1 MKRCFNLLIILVVS
15 LCLFACDN
23 TSEIIN
29 LEIEIDNLRLS
40 NTEEKVIFDIE
51 FDNEESLGKKTIK
64 EVSILYNFKKF
75 NKDTLLMNNEI
86 IKLESTNINQI
97 EENEYG
103 IRFDYTQYH
112 SDLSIIILLELN
124 DNSKMY
130 SNLVNCNIYDLAKK
144 EYLENEI
151 ASNIYYGFIINEIAL
166 KIDLNL
172 YSFEGEEEK
181 YKYTYSNPKLETITI
196 IITLKD
202 NYAFSKDFVLK
213 LNDEVVKTK
222 DYTIEDNVLTY
233 IFEDPNWTEIY

>member
-29 LEIEIDNLRLS
+29 LEIEIDNLGLS

-75 NKDTLLMNNEI
+75 NKETLLKNNEI

-97 EENEYG
+97 QENEYG

-112 SDLSIIILLELN
+112 SDLSIIILLELS
-124 DNSKMY
+124 DNSKFY
-130 SNLVNCNIYDLAKK
+130 SNFVCTNIFDLVKD
-144 EYLENEI
+144 EYMENDI
-151 ASNIYYGFIINEIAL
+151 AANIYYGYTVNEIEL
-166 KIDLNL
+166 TIDLNKHSL
-172 YSFEGEEEK
+172 EGEEEK
-181 YKYTYSNPKLETITI
+181 YSFTYDNPKYETITI
-196 IITLKD
+196 IVTLKEKY
-202 NYAFSKDFVLK
+202 NFSENFVLK
-213 LNDEVVKTK
+213 LNGKEVKIK
-222 DYTIEDNVLTY
+222 DYKIEGNVLTY
-233 IFEDPNWTEIY
+233 IFDDPNWTEIY

>member
-1 MKRCFNLLIILVVS
+1 MKRCFNLLIILAVS

-23 TSEIIN
+23 FETYKLIV
-29 LEIEIDNLRLS
+29 EIEDLDLS
-40 NTEEKVIFDIE
+40 DTEEKVTFDIDFE
-51 FDNEESLGKKTIK
+51 NEELLNVVDIKKL
-64 EVSILYNFKKF
+64 SILYNFKKLSI
-75 NKDTLLMNNEI
+75 NELLVEYEI
-86 IKLESTNINQI
+86 LESETTNINKI
-97 EENEYG
+97 EELEYG
-103 IRFDYTQYH
+103 INFDSTQYH
-112 SDLSIIILLELN
+112 SDLSIIICVELN
-124 DNSKMY
+124 DNSKIY
-130 SNLVNCNIYDLAKK
+130 SNLVNCNIYDLAKN